1 MKTSQ
6 SRHTTCP
13 GSLPMERATAKAL
26 FTLLLTA
33 ALPLLCSGCLV
44 IPLTGLMGETDYSE
58 QVIEKGDGLFAGKL
72 AVIELSGVL
81 SSEAGG
87 FLFTSTDNSVS
98 GLRAQLDLAAEDSGV
113 LGVLLK
119 ISSPGG
125 EVTAC
130 DNLYHEIK
138 KFRAETGKP
147 IVAYIENIGASGGL
161 YAAMGADAVMS
172 HPTAIVGSIGVIM
185 QSMDLSRAIAAFG
198 VEMDPIKSGKMKD
211 LNSPWRSITKD
222 ERQVLQKLVDDMFQ
236 RFVDVVDSGRKKLD
250 REKVLALADGRV
262 FSGVEAARVGLVDGT
277 GYIEDAVSELTSRL
291 DGAQR
296 KPALIRYTRSAG
308 KGANIYTQ
316 GRAKTARENSITL
329 RLDGFNSSAG
339 LYYLWK
345 PGL

>member
-6 SRHTTCP
+6 PRHTTCP
-13 GSLPMERATAKAL
+13 GNLPVERTAAKAL
-26 FTLLLTA
+26 FTLLLAVT
-33 ALPLLCSGCLV
+33 LPLLCSGCLV
-44 IPLTGLMGETDYSE
+44 IPLTGLMDETDYSE

-98 GLRAQLDLAAEDSGV
+98 GLRAQLDLAAADSGV

-262 FSGVEAARVGLVDGT
+262 FSGVEAAREGLVDKT

-296 KPALIRYTRSAG
+296 KPTLIRYTRNAG
-308 KGANIYTQ
+308 KGANIYTR
-316 GRAKTARENSITL
+316 GGAKTAGENSITL

-345 PGL
+345 PSL

>member
-1 MKTSQ
+1 MPTCNNPRAARLKQ
-6 SRHTTCP
+6 RHLP
-13 GSLPMERATAKAL
+13 GSLFGVLAAL
-26 FTLLLTA
+26 FLAITT
-33 ALPLLCSGCLV
+33 SGCVV
-44 IPLTGLMGETDYSE
+44 IPLGDLVTGSDFSE
-58 QVIEKGDGLFAGKL
+58 QVIEKGDGFFSGKIAL
-72 AVIELSGVL
+72 IELNGVL
-81 SSEAGG
+81 SSTAGG
-87 FLFTSTDNSVS
+87 LFFASPDNSVS
-98 GLRAQLDLAAEDSGV
+98 ALKAKLDLAADDRGV
-113 LGVLLK
+113 QGVLLR

-236 RFVDVVDSGRKKLD
+236 RFVDVVDSGREKLD

-262 FSGVEAARVGLVDGT
+262 FSGVEAARAGLVDKT

-316 GRAKTARENSITL
+316 GGAKTARENSITL

-345 PGL
+345 PSL